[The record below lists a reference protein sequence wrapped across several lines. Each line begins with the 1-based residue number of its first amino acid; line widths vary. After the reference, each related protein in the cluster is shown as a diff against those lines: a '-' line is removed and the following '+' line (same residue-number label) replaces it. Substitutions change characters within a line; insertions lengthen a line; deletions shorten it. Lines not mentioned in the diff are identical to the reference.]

1 MNNGGRMIT
10 LAGVDPNMIAN
21 NLEPLEPTHPG
32 SFIKDEIECR
42 GISQKQL
49 ASDMGVSYVVLNDM
63 LNEKRAVSPQYALLF
78 EAALGIPD
86 YILAGMQ
93 SDYDMIHA
101 KQNKTF
107 MEKLKRVRRVA
118 AVL

>member
-49 ASDMGVSYVVLNDM
+49 ASDMGVSYVVL
-63 LNEKRAVSPQYALLF
+63 KRAVSPQYALLF
-78 EAALGIPD
+78 EAALGIPA

>member
-1 MNNGGRMIT
+1 M
-10 LAGVDPNMIAN
+10 
-21 NLEPLEPTHPG
+21 
-32 SFIKDEIECR
+32 
-42 GISQKQL
+42 
-49 ASDMGVSYVVLNDM
+49 VLNDM

-78 EAALGIPD
+78 EAALGIPAH
-86 YILAGMQ
+86 ILAGMQ

>member
-21 NLEPLEPTHPG
+21 NLEPLEPTNPG

-78 EAALGIPD
+78 EAALGIPA